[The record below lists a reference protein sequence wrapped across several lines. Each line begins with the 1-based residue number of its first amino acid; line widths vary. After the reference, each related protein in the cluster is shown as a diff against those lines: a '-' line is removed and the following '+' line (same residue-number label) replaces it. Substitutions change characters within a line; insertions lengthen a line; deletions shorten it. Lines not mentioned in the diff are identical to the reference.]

1 MSKPIEFSKFYK
13 ILYSVKEGDKTKEE
27 ELQWILAE
35 YEHAQAGES
44 AYDELGQIF
53 CHIGIMRVYEYIGVD
68 DIKYISSLENSVWD
82 YLNKRTGKKLSDFLI
97 EGMKDHAKRHDLTEK
112 ISAKWELQQL
122 DLDKNLSGLANYVT
136 EGIMEIIK

>member
-13 ILYSVKEGDKTKEE
+13 ILHSIKEGDKSKEE

-53 CHIGIMRVYEYIGVD
+53 CHIGIMRVYEYLGVD
-68 DIKYISSLENSVWD
+68 DIKYISSLNDSVWD
-82 YLNKRTGKKLSDFLI
+82 YLNKRTGKDLSDFMTD
-97 EGMKDHAKRHDLTEK
+97 GMKEHAERHELTRK
-112 ISAKWELQQL
+112 ISTKWELQKT
-122 DLDKNLSGLANYVT
+122 DLDKNLDGLANYVM
-136 EGIMEIIK
+136 EGIIEIIK